1 MKPLILG
8 TIIDRSSKELKKS
21 GSDSPSLDV
30 YLLLENALDKK
41 RVFILSHTDFPVSNP
56 EYYKFRKLLNRR
68 KKGEPVA
75 YILSRK
81 EFYGYGFFVN
91 KNVLIPRPETEWLVE
106 QAIDFVG
113 RRLASPVG
121 GSSACLAGHVCR
133 QAGRRVVGRLNIL
146 DIGTGSGC
154 IIISIA
160 EELNK
165 LTRLQAYK
173 LIRFFASDIS
183 KKSLYVAKKN
193 AKKYGLNNIIRFY
206 HSDLFKNKRMP
217 KKYDLIIAN
226 LPYVPDDKTNQKLI
240 FEPQNAIYS
249 AQNGTKIIKEF
260 LNQSLKRINIEG
272 VILIELDPRNA
283 NDILNY
289 AKKLFINYN
298 IELKNDLAGLKR
310 YLTLSQK
317 C

>member
-1 MKPLILG
+1 
-8 TIIDRSSKELKKS
+8 
-21 GSDSPSLDV
+21 
-30 YLLLENALDKK
+30 
-41 RVFILSHTDFPVSNP
+41 
-56 EYYKFRKLLNRR
+56 
-68 KKGEPVA
+68 
-75 YILSRK
+75 
-81 EFYGYGFFVN
+81 
-91 KNVLIPRPETEWLVE
+91 
-106 QAIDFVG
+106 
-113 RRLASPVG
+113 
-121 GSSACLAGHVCR
+121 
-133 QAGRRVVGRLNIL
+133 
-146 DIGTGSGC
+146 
-154 IIISIA
+154 
-160 EELNK
+160 
-165 LTRLQAYK
+165 
-173 LIRFFASDIS
+173 
-183 KKSLYVAKKN
+183 
-193 AKKYGLNNIIRFY
+193 
-206 HSDLFKNKRMP
+206 MP